1 MGRRVS
7 TQTTQERTSFSCERI
22 SVLINIPT
30 LLLTIFLALLIIN
43 ENIPK
48 GGLLM
53 ATLVEI
59 AAQLVAAHASNT
71 PMTSDELLAEI
82 SKVHS
87 ALKGLEAGQSIEGA
101 QEAKPA
107 LTLKEAFKKN
117 EVVCLV
123 CGKGGF
129 KTLARHLSTAHG
141 MKPGAYKKQFGIASK
156 QALSAKSYSEA
167 RRKMAQDRGLADNL
181 AKAREVRMAN
191 IEAKKGAA
199 AKPAKAPAKAAK
211 VKAAPKA
218 KK

>member
-1 MGRRVS
+1 
-7 TQTTQERTSFSCERI
+7 
-22 SVLINIPT
+22 
-30 LLLTIFLALLIIN
+30 
-43 ENIPK
+43 
-48 GGLLM
+48 M

-59 AAQLVAAHASNT
+59 AAQLVSSHASST

-82 SKVHS
+82 SKVHA
-87 ALKGLEAGQSIEGA
+87 ALKNLEAGQTVEG
-101 QEAKPA
+101 QEDAKPA

-141 MKPGAYKKQFGIASK
+141 IKPGAYKKQFGIASK

-191 IEAKKGAA
+191 IEAKKETAAAKPVKA
-199 AKPAKAPAKAAK
+199 AKPAKAAKAPAKAVKAPAAEKAAK

>member
-1 MGRRVS
+1 
-7 TQTTQERTSFSCERI
+7 
-22 SVLINIPT
+22 
-30 LLLTIFLALLIIN
+30 
-43 ENIPK
+43 
-48 GGLLM
+48 M

-59 AAQLVAAHASNT
+59 AAQLVSSHASST

-82 SKVHS
+82 TKVHA
-87 ALKGLEAGQSIEGA
+87 ALKSLEAGETLEGA
-101 QEAKPA
+101 EEAKPS

-141 MKPGAYKKQFGIASK
+141 MKPGAYKKQFGISSK

-191 IEAKKGAA
+191 IEAKKETV
-199 AKPAKAPAKAAK
+199 AKPAKAPKAPKTPKAPKVAKAPAK
-211 VKAAPKA
+211 PAKANAAPKA

>member
-1 MGRRVS
+1 
-7 TQTTQERTSFSCERI
+7 
-22 SVLINIPT
+22 
-30 LLLTIFLALLIIN
+30 
-43 ENIPK
+43 
-48 GGLLM
+48 M

-59 AAQLVAAHASNT
+59 AAQLVASHASHT

-82 SKVHS
+82 SKVHA
-87 ALKGLEAGQSIEGA
+87 ALKSLDAGQTIEGA
-101 QEAKPA
+101 EEAKPA

-129 KTLARHLSTAHG
+129 KTLARHLSTAHDL
-141 MKPGAYKKQFGIASK
+141 KPGAYKKQFGIPSK
-156 QALSAKSYSEA
+156 QALSAKSYSES

-191 IEAKKGAA
+191 IDAKKGAA
-199 AKPAKAPAKAAK
+199 VKTAKAVKAPAKAAK

-218 KK
+218 KP

>member
-1 MGRRVS
+1 
-7 TQTTQERTSFSCERI
+7 
-22 SVLINIPT
+22 
-30 LLLTIFLALLIIN
+30 
-43 ENIPK
+43 
-48 GGLLM
+48 M

-59 AAQLVAAHASNT
+59 AAQLVASHASST

-82 SKVHS
+82 AKVHA
-87 ALKGLEAGQSIEGA
+87 ALKGLEAGQGVEGA
-101 QEAKPA
+101 EEVKPA

-141 MKPGAYKKQFGIASK
+141 IKPGAYKKQFGISSK

-191 IEAKKGAA
+191 IEAKKGAV
-199 AKPAKAPAKAAK
+199 AKPVKAAPVKVAK

>member
-1 MGRRVS
+1 
-7 TQTTQERTSFSCERI
+7 
-22 SVLINIPT
+22 
-30 LLLTIFLALLIIN
+30 
-43 ENIPK
+43 
-48 GGLLM
+48 M

-59 AAQLVAAHASNT
+59 AAQLVSSHASST

-82 SKVHS
+82 AKVHA
-87 ALKGLEAGQSIEGA
+87 ALKNLEAGQAIEGV
-101 QEAKPA
+101 EE
-107 LTLKEAFKKN
+107 TRSSVSVKEAFKKN
-117 EVVCLV
+117 EVVCLI

-141 MKPGAYKKQFGIASK
+141 MKPGAYKKQFGISSK

-191 IEAKKGAA
+191 IEAKKEGVAKPVKPAKA

-211 VKAAPKA
+211 APAKTAAAPKAAKAKTTAPKA